1 MKLLLAEDEKD
12 LSNAFSRVLRHYQ
25 YEVDQ
30 AFDGQQALD
39 MLAETSYDLLILDV
53 MMPKKNGFEVLK
65 ELRDGKSNIPVL
77 VLTAKSEL
85 DDKLEGFEVGAD
97 DYLTKPFQIQEL
109 LARIKALL
117 RRKGEIITEKV
128 SCGNISLDH
137 SSYEL
142 VGEKRVRLTNKE
154 YKLMEYLIQN
164 QNQISST
171 MTIMDN
177 VWQFDTQAELSV
189 VWVFISSL
197 RKKLEFVGSN
207 INIKAVRGLGYQLV
221 KND

>member
-12 LSNAFSRVLRHYQ
+12 LSNAVSRVLRFYR
-25 YEVDQ
+25 YDVDQ

-65 ELRDGKSNIPVL
+65 EIRDQKSNIPVL

-85 DDKLEGFEVGAD
+85 DDKLEGFEAGAD
-97 DYLTKPFQIQEL
+97 DYLTKPFQIKEL
-109 LARIKALL
+109 MARIKALV
-117 RRKGEIITEKV
+117 RRKGEIITCRH
-128 SCGNISLDH
+128 SIGNIFLDRDNF
-137 SSYEL
+137 EL
-142 VGEKRVRLTNKE
+142 VGKKRVRLTNKE

-164 QNQISST
+164 QNQISSSEN
-171 MTIMDN
+171 IMEN
-177 VWQFDTQAELSV
+177 VWEFDTESEINV

-197 RKKLEFVGSN
+197 RKKLDQVGSDVS
-207 INIKAVRGLGYQLV
+207 IKAVRGLGYRLE
-221 KND
+221 K